1 MSYLSRRFAL
11 LVGAML
17 IVAAC
22 TGTPVYNVESQPLAV
37 SGNPSLG
44 AVERAIRRAAAN
56 RGWTVKKLGPG
67 RMEGRLALRRHV
79 ALIDITYTRSTLSIT
94 YKDSQNLNYDGKTI
108 HKNYN
113 SWVQNLAKD
122 INAQVSAL

>member
-1 MSYLSRRFAL
+1 MPHFSRKIAL
-11 LVGAML
+11 LVGVMV

-22 TGTPVYNVESQPLAV
+22 SGTPVHNIESEPLAV
-37 SGNPSLG
+37 SGNPSISSI
-44 AVERAIRRAAAN
+44 EKAIRRAAAQ

-67 RMEGRLALRRHV
+67 RMEGRLSLRRHV
-79 ALIDITYTRSTLSIT
+79 ALVDITYTQSTLSIT

-113 SWVQNLAKD
+113 SWVRNLAKD
-122 INAQVSAL
+122 INAQVAGL